1 MPDPFTATVGVLGLT
16 GGLVAWLN
24 YRKAVLWKRAEL
36 ANNYLKDFNNNPE
49 LVLRDV
55 VWTGTGQ
62 NLFYLITFELTCPM
76 ANSLSNTTDA
86 SLPLPYDQ
94 T

>member
-1 MPDPFTATVGVLGLT
+1 MPDAFTATVGVLGLT
-16 GGLVAWLN
+16 GGVVALLN

-49 LVLRDV
+49 LVFVGRCLD
-55 VWTGTGQ
+55 WNGG
-62 NLFYLITFELTCPM
+62 NSFYLITFDRICPM
-76 ANSLSNTTDA
+76 ANSLSSMTDA
-86 SLPLPYDQ
+86 SLPLPCDR